1 MEDDYDSLFNLKE
14 SMEEYSEKNKND
26 NFRNEEPKN
35 VNSNTNGSILANP
48 NCNNSINNNYNINN
62 NCYNYQFNYK
72 NEYNEIY
79 FNNSNTCIEK
89 QNNYDNLHNT
99 EINDIHRNYN
109 NKKADGPNAEEV
121 LINNQNYEN
130 IENKKTATNTYEN
143 TVNGKQIYVLNDL
156 LAGSFKEL
164 FNATEINLDTKK
176 DMQLLRKKNRRR
188 TKIEIQ
194 KEEEKASKSE
204 EKKKSLGRKK
214 VSKEEKRPLSGHSKM
229 SDDNIMKKINSY
241 FLESVRN
248 WLNKSFIDENGL
260 FQNIRDRKKLKK
272 MFLKIDPKLITT
284 NLKREKVINIMNM
297 KFKDIFRNRI
307 SSKYMKNKE
316 NENEILINDIYKY
329 KNQPFT
335 LFILELRFIEALNYF
350 NGQNNEDDLK
360 IFLSRNNFD
369 KDIINQF
376 INNFDKIDKFLKV
389 IYDKEIKY
397 GNSKEEIEDYLQR
410 ISLLCLNYKEWFGK
424 KFNRGQN
431 KKNLNK
437 M

>member
-1 MEDDYDSLFNLKE
+1 
-14 SMEEYSEKNKND
+14 
-26 NFRNEEPKN
+26 
-35 VNSNTNGSILANP
+35 
-48 NCNNSINNNYNINN
+48 
-62 NCYNYQFNYK
+62 
-72 NEYNEIY
+72 
-79 FNNSNTCIEK
+79 
-89 QNNYDNLHNT
+89 
-99 EINDIHRNYN
+99 
-109 NKKADGPNAEEV
+109 
-121 LINNQNYEN
+121 
-130 IENKKTATNTYEN
+130 
-143 TVNGKQIYVLNDL
+143 
-156 LAGSFKEL
+156 
-164 FNATEINLDTKK
+164 
-176 DMQLLRKKNRRR
+176 
-188 TKIEIQ
+188 
-194 KEEEKASKSE
+194 
-204 EKKKSLGRKK
+204 
-214 VSKEEKRPLSGHSKM
+214 M

-297 KFKDIFRNRI
+297 KFKDIFCNRI

-329 KNQPFT
+329 QNQPFT

-360 IFLSRNNFD
+360 ILLSRNNFD

-397 GNSKEEIEDYLQR
+397 DNSKEEIEDYLQR
-410 ISLLCLNYKEWFGK
+410 ISLLCLNYKEWFDK

>member
-1 MEDDYDSLFNLKE
+1 MEDNYDSSFSLRV
-14 SMEEYSEKNKND
+14 SMEEYSEKNENE
-26 NFRNEEPKN
+26 NFRNDEPKN
-35 VNSNTNGSILANP
+35 VNSNINGSNVVNP

-72 NEYNEIY
+72 NEYNESFY

-109 NKKADGPNAEEV
+109 NKNADEPNTEEA

-143 TVNGKQIYVLNDL
+143 TFNGKQIYVLNDL
-156 LAGSFKEL
+156 LAGAFKEL

-176 DMQLLRKKNRRR
+176 DMQLLRKKKKRR
-188 TKIEIQ
+188 TKVEIQ
-194 KEEEKASKSE
+194 KEKEKASKSE

-214 VSKEEKRPLSGHSKM
+214 VSKEEIRQLSGHSKM

-241 FLESVRN
+241 FLESMRN

-272 MFLKIDPKLITT
+272 MFLKIDPRLITT

-297 KFKDIFRNRI
+297 KFKYIFCNRI

-316 NENEILINDIYKY
+316 NENQILIYDIYKY

-369 KDIINQF
+369 KDIIN
-376 INNFDKIDKFLKV
+376 
-389 IYDKEIKY
+389 
-397 GNSKEEIEDYLQR
+397 
-410 ISLLCLNYKEWFGK
+410 
-424 KFNRGQN
+424 
-431 KKNLNK
+431 
-437 M
+437 

>member
-121 LINNQNYEN
+121 LINTQNYEN

-143 TVNGKQIYVLNDL
+143 TFNGKQIYVLNDL
-156 LAGSFKEL
+156 IAGTFKEL
-164 FNATEINLDTKK
+164 LNATEINLDTKK

-188 TKIEIQ
+188 TKVEIQ
-194 KEEEKASKSE
+194 REKEKTPKSE

-214 VSKEEKRPLSGHSKM
+214 VSKEERTKLAGHSKI

-241 FLESVRN
+241 FLESMRN

-260 FQNIRDRKKLKK
+260 FQNIKIRKKLKK
-272 MFLKIDPKLITT
+272 MFLKIDPKLITI
-284 NLKREKVINIMNM
+284 NLKRETVINVMNM
-297 KFKDIFRNRI
+297 KFKDIFLKKI
-307 SSKYMKNKE
+307 SSKYMENKK
-316 NENEILINDIYKY
+316 NENQKLIEDIYKY

-335 LFILELRFIEALNYF
+335 LFILELKFIEALNYF

-360 IFLSRNNFD
+360 IFLFKNNFD

-376 INNFDKIDKFLKV
+376 INNFDRIDKFLKEV
-389 IYDKEIKY
+389 YNKEILYK
-397 GNSKEEIEDYLQR
+397 NSKEEIEDYLQR
-410 ISLLCLNYKEWFGK
+410 ISILCLNYKEWFEK
-424 KFNRGQN
+424 KFTRGEN
-431 KKNLNK
+431 KKK
-437 M
+437 PV

>member
-1 MEDDYDSLFNLKE
+1 
-14 SMEEYSEKNKND
+14 
-26 NFRNEEPKN
+26 
-35 VNSNTNGSILANP
+35 
-48 NCNNSINNNYNINN
+48 
-62 NCYNYQFNYK
+62 
-72 NEYNEIY
+72 
-79 FNNSNTCIEK
+79 
-89 QNNYDNLHNT
+89 
-99 EINDIHRNYN
+99 
-109 NKKADGPNAEEV
+109 
-121 LINNQNYEN
+121 
-130 IENKKTATNTYEN
+130 
-143 TVNGKQIYVLNDL
+143 VLNDL
-156 LAGSFKEL
+156 LVGAFKEL
-164 FNATEINLDTKK
+164 FNENEINLEKK
-176 DMQLLRKKNRRR
+176 KEMQLLRKKKKRR

-194 KEEEKASKSE
+194 KEKEKASKSE

-214 VSKEEKRPLSGHSKM
+214 VSKEEIRQLSGHSKM

-241 FLESVRN
+241 FLESMRN

-329 KNQPFT
+329 QNQPFT

-360 IFLSRNNFD
+360 ILLSRNNFD

-389 IYDKEIKY
+389 IYNKEIKY

-410 ISLLCLNYKEWFGK
+410 ISLLCLNYKEWFDK

-431 KKNLNK
+431 KIKSI
-437 M
+437 

>member
-121 LINNQNYEN
+121 LINTQNYEN

-143 TVNGKQIYVLNDL
+143 TFNGKQIYVLNDL
-156 LAGSFKEL
+156 IAGTFKEL
-164 FNATEINLDTKK
+164 LNATEINLDTKK

-188 TKIEIQ
+188 TKVEIQ
-194 KEEEKASKSE
+194 REKEKTPKSE

-214 VSKEEKRPLSGHSKM
+214 VSKEERTKLAGHSKI

-284 NLKREKVINIMNM
+284 NLKRE
-297 KFKDIFRNRI
+297 
-307 SSKYMKNKE
+307 
-316 NENEILINDIYKY
+316 
-329 KNQPFT
+329 
-335 LFILELRFIEALNYF
+335 
-350 NGQNNEDDLK
+350 
-360 IFLSRNNFD
+360 
-369 KDIINQF
+369 
-376 INNFDKIDKFLKV
+376 
-389 IYDKEIKY
+389 
-397 GNSKEEIEDYLQR
+397 
-410 ISLLCLNYKEWFGK
+410 
-424 KFNRGQN
+424 
-431 KKNLNK
+431 
-437 M
+437 